1 MREEELLAVPEG
13 GYGGEAAL
21 AFPAPLP
28 QQEGQ
33 RRHRRVSCLR
43 RRGLRGC
50 AGGFHSSFPWWLRLG
65 TGLPVGQQ
73 LSTQHSAPSR
83 PPPRFPRGAERKA
96 QCLVIFDPF
105 IRLWVLPICRSVSF
119 SHLKIFKIL
128 KLYSKTEN

>member
-73 LSTQHSAPSR
+73 LSTQHRTGRLLA
-83 PPPRFPRGAERKA
+83 FLAEHNGRLKA
-96 QCLVIFDPF
+96 LCFLTH
-105 IRLWVLPICRSVSF
+105 SF
-119 SHLKIFKIL
+119 GFGCYQFVVVFHFHI
-128 KLYSKTEN
+128 